1 MIIFSKTV
9 AMALALIAIF
19 NFPAQG
25 QMINHNMAPPPAPR
39 AQPAPPQPPAPLP
52 PQLPPQ
58 LPQAPPSLPQM
69 PFIPPMVPVIPQYI
83 AQPTIAPAPDDFFKT
98 NPEYLKLQDQF
109 MTQSAI
115 VRELQD
121 ELRRLQEQAHASEY
135 LLNEAESNIN
145 KAKSALD
152 YTKSK
157 VVNDIEQLAVYIKNE
172 DKVVNGNLISQF
184 DIGEA
189 RKQIAIDYSNIAYSE
204 QMIEFWTAEVIV
216 RASKKDQSENELKQ
230 LQIELGV
237 AKEKYEKISKER
249 RAIEKQHAGEMRR
262 EEEAL
267 TKTSKEMVSAGD
279 LSGDGF
285 FDNTKVTKSSET
297 ADVAP
302 IKSMQELREDS
313 VREAFSEM
321 GSLNFQT
328 GFLEKVDM
336 AGQVSQTV
344 IGFIPGMSG
353 TDVALSGVRGFA
365 EALGDEMSKGTSW
378 GDALSI
384 AAVNAGIKGAVSIA
398 GNSLTGGADKM
409 INRVAVLTE
418 VGFTKLTA
426 KQVAEYGANG
436 ISFLVV
442 KSGQVV
448 GQAAVEEF
456 AGKPAL
462 KKIADSIKSAKHVSG
477 GGSSGG
483 GYGMSTATQPLVA
496 Y

>member
-1 MIIFSKTV
+1 MV
-9 AMALALIAIF
+9 AALIAF
-19 NFPAQG
+19 FSVTAYGQG
-25 QMINHNMAPPPAPR
+25 VINHNMAPPQAPQ
-39 AQPAPPQPPAPLP
+39 AQPAPP

-58 LPQAPPSLPQM
+58 LPPQAPPSLPQM
-69 PFIPPMVPVIPQYI
+69 PFIPPMVPFVPQQV

-98 NPEYLKLQDQF
+98 NPGYLKLQEEVQ
-109 MTQSAI
+109 TQGAL

-121 ELRRLQEQAHASEY
+121 KIRVLDDYAVQHAASGYINSAGSLEEAGFYLGKYSTAIVYEKSFLVAAKERLAALLERKSKEVNKSDKNNVSEY
-135 LLNEAESNIN
+135 DIY
-145 KAKSALD
+145 SA
-152 YTKSK
+152 
-157 VVNDIEQLAVYIKNE
+157 KNE
-172 DKVVNGNLISQF
+172 VERGYKNVSYVESQ
-184 DIGEA
+184 
-189 RKQIAIDYSNIAYSE
+189 
-204 QMIEFWTAEVIV
+204 IEFWTAEAGG
-216 RASKKDQSENELKQ
+216 RTSKKDQVEKDLKQ
-230 LQIELGV
+230 LRIDLGV
-237 AKEKYEKISKER
+237 EQAKYAKLLKER
-249 RAIEKQHAGEMRR
+249 RAIEQQHAGEMRQ
-262 EEEAL
+262 EEDLL
-267 TKTSKEMVSAGD
+267 TKTNSETVSAGD
-279 LSGDGF
+279 LGTDEF
-285 FDNTKVTKSSET
+285 FGGTKSSKSSET
-297 ADVAP
+297 ADIAP

-328 GFLEKVDM
+328 GFLEKVDT

-398 GNSLTGGADKM
+398 GNKLTGGADKM
-409 INRVAVLTE
+409 LNRVAVLTE
-418 VGFTKLTA
+418 VGFTKLTT

-456 AGKPAL
+456 AGKPAM
-462 KKIADSIKSAKHVSG
+462 KKIADSIKSARHVSG

-483 GYGMSTATQPLVA
+483 GYGMSTATQPLAA

>member
-9 AMALALIAIF
+9 AMALVLIAIF
-19 NFPAQG
+19 NFPAQA
-25 QMINHNMAPPPAPR
+25 QMINHNMPPPQAPR
-39 AQPAPPQPPAPLP
+39 AQPAPPQPQAPLP

-58 LPQAPPSLPQM
+58 LPQAPPSLPQL

-98 NPEYLKLQDQF
+98 NPEYLKLHDQVV
-109 MTQSAI
+109 TQGAI
-115 VRELQD
+115 VRELKD
-121 ELRRLQEQAHASEY
+121 ELSMLQEQAHTSEY
-135 LLNEAESNIN
+135 LLSEAESNVS

-152 YTKSK
+152 YTKLK
-157 VVNDIEQLAVYIKNE
+157 VVNDIEQLAIFIKNE
-172 DKVVNGNLISQF
+172 DKVVNGNWISQF
-184 DIGEA
+184 TIGEA
-189 RKQIAIDYSNIAYSE
+189 RKQISIDYSNIAYSE

-216 RASKKDQSENELKQ
+216 RTSKKEQSEKELKQ
-230 LQIELGV
+230 LQSELGI
-237 AKEKYEKISKER
+237 AEAKYEKVFKER
-249 RAIEKQHAGEMRR
+249 RAVEQQHAGEMRR
-262 EEEAL
+262 EDESL
-267 TKTSKEMVSAGD
+267 TKASKEIVSAGD

-285 FDNTKVTKSSET
+285 FDNTKVSKSSET

-302 IKSMQELREDS
+302 VKSMQELREDS

-328 GFLEKVDM
+328 GFLENVDM
-336 AGQVSQTV
+336 AGQVSQTL
-344 IGFIPGMSG
+344 IGFVPGFSG
-353 TDVALSGVRGFA
+353 TDVTLSGVRGFA

-418 VGFTKLTA
+418 VGFTKLTR

-442 KSGQVV
+442 KTGQVL

-456 AGKPAL
+456 AGKPVL
-462 KKIADSIKSAKHVSG
+462 KAISDSIKSAKHVSG

-483 GYGMSTATQPLVA
+483 GYGMSVATQPLVA